1 MEEQIQL
8 MVNDLEKLFHSE
20 FKKIDERLDCIERK
34 YRRNYKKRDRKKERE
49 DRIMK
54 REKQIKSRMDSFEI
68 LWKDLVKN
76 LEKDKEKEREESKEK
91 IESVVKENKEEV
103 VEENENKEKIEIN
116 EREEEKSVEKS
127 WHATTLVPSSKL
139 VCVVKCWDSFS
150 IISCSNISSFYD
162 EGNKVKE
169 EEIIEK
175 EIESVF
181 VTTENVTIPID
192 NASFTFCA
200 HEVMFDFLS
209 QREVIEEKRNFTFKR
224 KKRKKRLTYFFNQNE
239 NISKVEVI
247 ICHGFF
253 RLIFDPGG
261 YGARNSRTN
270 SLEEGENDVILKF
283 YLFTR

>member
-1 MEEQIQL
+1 
-8 MVNDLEKLFHSE
+8 
-20 FKKIDERLDCIERK
+20 
-34 YRRNYKKRDRKKERE
+34 
-49 DRIMK
+49 
-54 REKQIKSRMDSFEI
+54 
-68 LWKDLVKN
+68 
-76 LEKDKEKEREESKEK
+76 
-91 IESVVKENKEEV
+91 
-103 VEENENKEKIEIN
+103 
-116 EREEEKSVEKS
+116 
-127 WHATTLVPSSKL
+127 
-139 VCVVKCWDSFS
+139 
-150 IISCSNISSFYD
+150 
-162 EGNKVKE
+162 VKE

-209 QREVIEEKRNFTFKR
+209 QREVIEEKRNSTFKR
-224 KKRKKRLTYFFNQNE
+224 KKTKKRLTYFFNQNE

-247 ICHGFF
+247 TCHGFF